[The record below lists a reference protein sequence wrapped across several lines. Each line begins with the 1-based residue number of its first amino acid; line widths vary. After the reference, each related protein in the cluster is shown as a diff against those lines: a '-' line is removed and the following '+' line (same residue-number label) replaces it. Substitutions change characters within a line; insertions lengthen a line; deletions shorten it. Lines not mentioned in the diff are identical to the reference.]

1 MAKRSAKD
9 IWEAAKGALQVQVNK
24 ANYETW
30 LKDTT
35 GIIYQGNQF
44 VIGTPNAFAS
54 EWLEKRLKSLVKK
67 NLIRVIGEDVD
78 IHFQVCPS
86 PSQIIDRPEDIIQST
101 SALPHPTGGK
111 SPPFK
116 PNPKY
121 TFDTFVVGRS
131 NRLAYAA
138 ALGVAEEPGHKYNP
152 LFIYGGPGLGKTHL
166 ALAIGNA
173 AFENGVKVL
182 YSSAEQFTNEFIN
195 CIKEKRTEEFRK
207 KYRGVDILLL
217 DDIHFITGK
226 PQTQEGLFHTFNEL
240 HNAGRQVVITCDR
253 PPMSLT
259 SLENRL
265 SSRFEWGIIASI
277 QFPDM
282 DTRLAILKAKAD
294 QMKIRLDKAIFE
306 LIAQRCQRN
315 IRQLEGSLNRLNAY
329 AKLSGKPPTL
339 ELAEKALKEAT
350 AQSVSPRKLS
360 PDLIFTTVA
369 VHFNLSAD
377 SLKSKKR
384 DQKTALARQ
393 ISAYLIRENTDCSL
407 QAIGK
412 MLGGRDHST
421 VLHSHQKIDAQLK
434 VDPQLQVE
442 VDKIVQKIQ
451 APEVTQNKKSR

>member
-30 LKDTT
+30 LKDTI
-35 GIIYQGNQF
+35 GISYQGNQF

-54 EWLEKRLKSLVKK
+54 EWLEKRLRSLVKK
-67 NLIRVIGEDVD
+67 NLIRIIGEDVD
-78 IHFQVCPS
+78 VYFQVCHS
-86 PSQIIDRPEDIIQST
+86 PGQVIDRPEDIIQSIST
-101 SALPHPTGGK
+101 LNPPSEGKLHP
-111 SPPFK
+111 FR

-240 HNAGRQVVITCDR
+240 HNAGRQLVITCDR

-259 SLENRL
+259 SLESRL
-265 SSRFEWGIIASI
+265 SSRFEWGIITHI
-277 QFPDM
+277 QFPDL

-294 QMKIRLDKAIFE
+294 QLKIRFDKSIYE
-306 LIAQRCQRN
+306 LIAQTCQRN
-315 IRQLEGSLNRLNAY
+315 IRQLEGSLNRITAY
-329 AKLSGKPPTL
+329 AKLSGKRPTL
-339 ELAEKALKEAT
+339 ELAEKALKEITTESAP
-350 AQSVSPRKLS
+350 PRRLQ
-360 PDLIFTTVA
+360 PDHI
-369 VHFNLSAD
+369 H
-377 SLKSKKR
+377 
-384 DQKTALARQ
+384 
-393 ISAYLIRENTDCSL
+393 
-407 QAIGK
+407 
-412 MLGGRDHST
+412 
-421 VLHSHQKIDAQLK
+421 
-434 VDPQLQVE
+434 
-442 VDKIVQKIQ
+442 
-451 APEVTQNKKSR
+451 